1 MLINLVSISLDL
13 PKFTQIHFRKGTK
26 GPKLILDGFSYF
38 KNNGTADR
46 TYWLCSRNR
55 YGKCKARII
64 TMNNTREVVIKN
76 QNHNHAPESP
86 GEIETLEVISFSTV
100 LKIINDWDKKDTL
113 LFTEK

>member
-1 MLINLVSISLDL
+1 M
-13 PKFTQIHFRKGTK
+13 PKSTQIHFRKGTK

-38 KNNGTADR
+38 KNNGTMDR

-86 GEIETLEVISFSTV
+86 AEIESLDVISFSTV

-113 LFTEK
+113 LFTEKLAVSRLP